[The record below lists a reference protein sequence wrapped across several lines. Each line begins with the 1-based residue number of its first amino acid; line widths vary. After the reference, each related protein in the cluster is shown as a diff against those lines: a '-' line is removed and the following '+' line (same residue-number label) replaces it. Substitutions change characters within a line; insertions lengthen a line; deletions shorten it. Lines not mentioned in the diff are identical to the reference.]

1 MNKIITLFLCFA
13 LVCTHS
19 LSYANDGDLNQYKE
33 DTEAI
38 YRTGSGSEEG
48 AYSAISTSMLGWGV
62 GLAVGIAILAGVL
75 HQSTANTAHAH
86 TSQCH

>member
-1 MNKIITLFLCFA
+1 MNKILSTLLCFA
-13 LVCTHS
+13 LVCHFS
-19 LSYANDGDLNQYKE
+19 PAHANDGDLNQYKE
-33 DTEAI
+33 DTDAL
-38 YRTGSGSEEG
+38 YRTGSGAEEG

-75 HQSTANTAHAH
+75 HQSTANTAHTT